1 MTTDGGCRSDWRVPV
16 GGCSGNKL
24 RGRVAFVTG
33 GTRGIGAAISKSLA
47 SQGATVAAGYG
58 RNTEQA
64 QKFLAELSAASD
76 GAEVSVHQGDVASA
90 DDCRRTIREVIDRH
104 GRLDIL
110 INNAGITID
119 KTVAKMT
126 EDEWNKVIAVNLS
139 GAFFLAQAALAHML
153 ERGSG
158 RIVMVSSVIG
168 EMGAIGQANYAA
180 SKAGLFG
187 LTKTLA
193 REACFQ
199 MGRAGKLTED
209 GIGVTVNAIT
219 PGYVATEMVESIP
232 EKVLDRIKG
241 TIPMGRLAQPWE
253 VARVVHFLAADA
265 SGYITGQVWGSTAAW
280 TCDGLRRL
288 ASSRPALASNSQTTH
303 RKGDRQ
309 CMSFELNKHGKIVF
323 PANCFPDLDFST
335 FESIEQLDA
344 VIRRDFDSKAPTGT
358 DILERIKTG
367 AYRTKFELMRDMA
380 LNLFWANRFKITMY
394 DVRPTRWADVP
405 RRRDDIFIPDPDAV
419 GRSRNKGDRGQ
430 STPIPGLAGAVGRRG
445 RGQHLRD
452 PLRRVRPSPEPRDQA
467 VGRRTRRLPNCCLTP
482 AIKRCG

>member
-1 MTTDGGCRSDWRVPV
+1 MTATTTIEETGESPLVEAPGT
-16 GGCSGNKL
+16 KL

-76 GAEVSVHQGDVASA
+76 GAEVSVHQGDVGSA
-90 DDCRRTIREVIDRH
+90 DDCKRTIQEVIDRH

-110 INNAGITID
+110 VNNAGITID

-193 REACFQ
+193 REACFHK
-199 MGRAGKLTED
+199 GRAGMLTEN

-232 EKVLDRIKG
+232 EKVLNRIKG
-241 TIPMGRLAQPWE
+241 SIPMGRLAQPWE
-253 VARVVHFLAADA
+253 VERVVHFLAADA
-265 SGYITGQVWGSTAAW
+265 SGYITGQVWGVNG
-280 TCDGLRRL
+280 GL
-288 ASSRPALASNSQTTH
+288 
-303 RKGDRQ
+303 
-309 CMSFELNKHGKIVF
+309 
-323 PANCFPDLDFST
+323 
-335 FESIEQLDA
+335 
-344 VIRRDFDSKAPTGT
+344 
-358 DILERIKTG
+358 
-367 AYRTKFELMRDMA
+367 DM
-380 LNLFWANRFKITMY
+380 
-394 DVRPTRWADVP
+394 
-405 RRRDDIFIPDPDAV
+405 
-419 GRSRNKGDRGQ
+419 
-430 STPIPGLAGAVGRRG
+430 
-445 RGQHLRD
+445 
-452 PLRRVRPSPEPRDQA
+452 
-467 VGRRTRRLPNCCLTP
+467 
-482 AIKRCG
+482 

>member
-1 MTTDGGCRSDWRVPV
+1 MDGFGDIGRPKVSMALDSMNPMARSSNTDGVGSSLCLLDGQLEEPLTDRIRCEFLSSSSDAEAHSRHFRQSAVGTDSCDKNYFIDQATARGFTMTTMTTAEEIGAFRSEAARGD
-16 GGCSGNKL
+16 KL

-33 GTRGIGAAISKSLA
+33 GTRGIGAAISKSLV

-64 QKFLAELSAASD
+64 QKFLADLSTASD

-90 DDCRRTIREVIDRH
+90 DDCRRTIREVIDLH

-126 EDEWNKVIAVNLS
+126 EDEWNKVIGVNLS

-168 EMGAIGQANYAA
+168 ETGAIGQANYAA

-199 MGRAGKLTED
+199 MGRAGKLTEG

-219 PGYVATEMVESIP
+219 PGYVSTEMVESIP
-232 EKVLDRIKG
+232 EKVLNRIKDS
-241 TIPMGRLAQPWE
+241 IPMHRLAQPWE

-265 SGYITGQVWGSTAAW
+265 SGYITGQVWGVNG
-280 TCDGLRRL
+280 GL
-288 ASSRPALASNSQTTH
+288 
-303 RKGDRQ
+303 
-309 CMSFELNKHGKIVF
+309 
-323 PANCFPDLDFST
+323 
-335 FESIEQLDA
+335 
-344 VIRRDFDSKAPTGT
+344 
-358 DILERIKTG
+358 
-367 AYRTKFELMRDMA
+367 DM
-380 LNLFWANRFKITMY
+380 
-394 DVRPTRWADVP
+394 
-405 RRRDDIFIPDPDAV
+405 
-419 GRSRNKGDRGQ
+419 
-430 STPIPGLAGAVGRRG
+430 
-445 RGQHLRD
+445 
-452 PLRRVRPSPEPRDQA
+452 
-467 VGRRTRRLPNCCLTP
+467 
-482 AIKRCG
+482 

>member
-1 MTTDGGCRSDWRVPV
+1 MTATVPTDDLDERRSAEAR
-16 GGCSGNKL
+16 GAKL

-33 GTRGIGAAISKSLA
+33 GTRGIGAAISKSLV

-58 RNTEQA
+58 RNSEHA
-64 QKFLAELSAASD
+64 QKFLAELTEASD
-76 GAEVSVHQGDVASA
+76 GAKVSVHHGDVASA
-90 DDCRRTIREVIDRH
+90 EDCRRTIQEVIDQH

-126 EDEWNKVIAVNLS
+126 EDEWNKVIGVNLS

-168 EMGAIGQANYAA
+168 ETGAIGQANYAA

-199 MGRAGKLTED
+199 MGRAGKLTEG

-219 PGYVATEMVESIP
+219 PGFVATEMVESIP

-265 SGYITGQVWGSTAAW
+265 SSYITGQVWGVNG
-280 TCDGLRRL
+280 GL
-288 ASSRPALASNSQTTH
+288 
-303 RKGDRQ
+303 
-309 CMSFELNKHGKIVF
+309 
-323 PANCFPDLDFST
+323 
-335 FESIEQLDA
+335 
-344 VIRRDFDSKAPTGT
+344 
-358 DILERIKTG
+358 
-367 AYRTKFELMRDMA
+367 DM
-380 LNLFWANRFKITMY
+380 
-394 DVRPTRWADVP
+394 
-405 RRRDDIFIPDPDAV
+405 
-419 GRSRNKGDRGQ
+419 
-430 STPIPGLAGAVGRRG
+430 
-445 RGQHLRD
+445 
-452 PLRRVRPSPEPRDQA
+452 
-467 VGRRTRRLPNCCLTP
+467 
-482 AIKRCG
+482 